1 MWTRSGMSFVSKVQ
15 RDKGKRVERLAA
27 KALAEMTG
35 YPCVRG
41 AQHKGGP
48 DSPDVVTPPGT
59 HVEVKGCKRLMIRS
73 AWLRQ
78 MREEAAD
85 GDLPFLLVKPDRE
98 LFLFVCAL
106 EELPGLSQRLFFAQR
121 AQLAIDELL
130 G

>member
-1 MWTRSGMSFVSKVQ
+1 VAKAQ

-27 KALAEMTG
+27 KALAKLTG

-59 HVEVKGCKRLMIRS
+59 HTEVKGCKRLMIRS

-98 LFLFVCAL
+98 PFLFVCEL
-106 EELPGLSQRLFFAQR
+106 TELPGLSERLLR
-121 AQLAIDELL
+121 SSTTELVAIEALL